1 MATLY
6 SDVYNPF
13 LEKITDYDL
22 PAFAEADRENILH
35 GFMIR
40 TCTKFQRIC
49 KTIGNIDLSD
59 RDETLKQFNPNL
71 TDEIIDIITTG
82 MTVEW
87 LKPKYLYDD
96 NMKNMLNTKDYSM
109 AASPVNMANSIRNT
123 YLETKKE
130 FESMMNGYSFA
141 NGNIEELKP

>member
-40 TCTKFQRIC
+40 TCTKFQRIS
-49 KTIGNIDLSD
+49 KRATNIDLSD
-59 RDETLKQFNPNL
+59 KDETLKQFNGTL
-71 TDEIIDIITTG
+71 TDDIIDIITTG

-87 LKPKYLYDD
+87 LRPKYLYDD

-109 AASPVNMANSIRNT
+109 AASPANMANSIRTT
-123 YLETKKE
+123 YLTTQKE
-130 FESMMNGYSFA
+130 FESAMNKYSFV
-141 NGNIEELKP
+141 NGDFDK